1 MIRVEKG
8 TCDIKTSE
16 GVPGLM
22 ADLAVIVRTLKKTL
36 TEKCDQSE
44 AEAKEVIN
52 RAVELGLVTD
62 AELESEAFKVVWFDE
77 QGEPY
82 KVVAWMPL
90 PEVFRG

>member
-22 ADLAVIVRTLKKTL
+22 ADLAVIVWTLKKTL

-52 RAVELGLVTD
+52 WAVELGLTTD
-62 AELESEAFKVVWFDE
+62 AELELEVLKAV
-77 QGEPY
+77 GEFLT
-82 KVVAWMPL
+82 ML
-90 PEVFRG
+90 MNNSSL

>member
-52 RAVELGLVTD
+52 RAVEL
-62 AELESEAFKVVWFDE
+62 ESEAFKVV
-77 QGEPY
+77 GEFLT
-82 KVVAWMPL
+82 ML
-90 PEVFRG
+90 MNNSSL

>member
-22 ADLAVIVRTLKKTL
+22 ADLAVIVRTLKKIL

-52 RAVELGLVTD
+52 WAVELGFATDEEVTQ
-62 AELESEAFKVVWFDE
+62 EARVVMGKVMMFL
-77 QGEPY
+77 
-82 KVVAWMPL
+82 KNLPL
-90 PEVFRG
+90 

>member
-22 ADLAVIVRTLKKTL
+22 ADLTVIVRTLKKTL

-44 AEAKEVIN
+44 SEAKEVIN
-52 RAVELGLVTD
+52 WAVELGLATD
-62 AELESEAFKVVWFDE
+62 VELESEALKVVGKFLT
-77 QGEPY
+77 
-82 KVVAWMPL
+82 ML
-90 PEVFRG
+90 MNNSSL

>member
-1 MIRVEKG
+1 MIKVENG

-16 GVPGLM
+16 GVPGLT

-52 RAVELGLVTD
+52 RAVELGLATD
-62 AELESEAFKVVWFDE
+62 AELELEALKVVREFLT
-77 QGEPY
+77 
-82 KVVAWMPL
+82 ML
-90 PEVFRG
+90 MNNSSL